1 MRCVV
6 VGAGFAGSAAALFL
20 SRAGHE
26 VTLLEAVPD
35 PSPVGAGIMLQPTGM
50 HVLAELGLA
59 GPILRAGHRVDALRG
74 LTNTGRRLFQ
84 LPYQARGPELFGLGL
99 HRGVLFQTL
108 FDAARAECAHVRLGV
123 AVQRLGPTGCVVASD
138 GEQLGPFDLIVVA
151 DGARSQIRAADFPG
165 ARDVPYPWGALWFVA
180 EDPEGRYRG
189 ELLQCVRGA
198 REMVGMLPTGLA
210 PSGDTPLVSLF
221 VSTRVR
227 DAEVVRAE
235 GVAAF
240 RERVLRV
247 APMAEPILDQLP
259 STEAL
264 LFAGYRDV
272 RFTRW
277 NAGNVVFIGDAAHAM
292 SPQLGQGSNL
302 ALVDALVLS
311 RCIAARPDEV
321 ELALEAYSA
330 ERRAHLRFYQ
340 RMTRWLTPF
349 FQSDS
354 TLLGWARDLGFP
366 LGAALPPLREQMV
379 ATMCGGKLGMLRGS
393 LPAGSYVPRLGAGND
408 DTRERDV
415 APR

>member
-1 MRCVV
+1 MRVVV
-6 VGAGFAGSAAALFL
+6 VGAGFAGSAAALL
-20 SRAGHE
+20 LHRAGHT

-50 HVLAELGLA
+50 HVLARLGLA
-59 GPILRAGHRVDALRG
+59 APILHAGHRVDRLRG
-74 LTNTGRRLFQ
+74 LSSSGRELFH
-84 LPYQARGPELFGLGL
+84 LPYAARGPGLFGLGL

-108 FDAARAECAHVRLGV
+108 FDAARAEVPDVRLGV
-123 AVQRLGPTGCVVASD
+123 PVARLGQPGCVRTNA
-138 GEQLGPFDLIVVA
+138 GEELGPFDLIVVA

-165 ARDVPYPWGALWFVA
+165 VRDVPYPWGALWFVA
-180 EDPEGRYRG
+180 EDREGRFRG
-189 ELLQCVRGA
+189 ELLQAVKGA

-210 PSGDTPLVSLF
+210 PGGDTPLVSLF

-227 DAEVVRAE
+227 DAESVRRE

-247 APMAEPILDQLP
+247 APMAEPIVAQLP
-259 STEAL
+259 DTEAL

-302 ALVDALVLS
+302 ALLDALVLS
-311 RCIAARPDEV
+311 QCVAAQPGNV
-321 ELALEAYSA
+321 ELALQAYSA

-354 TLLGWARDLGFP
+354 RVLGWARDVGFP
-366 LGAALPPLREQMV
+366 VGAALPFLRNQMV
-379 ATMCGGKLGMLRGS
+379 ATMCGGKLGFVRGS
-393 LPAGSYVPRLGAGND
+393 LPEGSYVPQLGPGSGDAAGPGSAS
-408 DTRERDV
+408 V
-415 APR
+415 